1 MSVRDAAGRHPRL
14 VRGGPATDDP
24 PHRRRPTHARPARG
38 AARARENRPGRRDR
52 TGPRDVGPF
61 LICVVALA
69 IAVAQST
76 VADSGGQSP
85 LVVGAAS
92 SGLLTSALQYARGGP
107 DLAVRADGAGDA
119 PLRISVSLG
128 RASATGLAA
137 AAALRAEPLPPCIH
151 ADRPAAR
158 AGLGDWAT
166 TIVDTAFALP
176 DRYRPPDLVPV
187 GRAGID
193 GWGVVRA
200 LVIDDLRS
208 LARDA
213 AAAGNPL
220 AVQSAYR
227 SRARQAEV
235 FAGWVASSGEA
246 AARRFSARP
255 GHSEHQLGTSLD
267 LRAAAG
273 GAPWS
278 GAFGATAA
286 GRWLARHAADYG
298 FVLSYAAGAEA
309 LTCYGAEAWHVRYVG
324 RRIAARVVA
333 SGLPLRAWLWRYGRS
348 A

>member
-92 SGLLTSALQYARGGP
+92 SGLLTSALQHARGGP

-166 TIVDTAFALP
+166 TLVDTAFALP
-176 DRYRPPDLVPV
+176 DGYGHPTSCRSAGPGSTGGATSARSSSTISVPSPR
-187 GRAGID
+187 GPRRRQPAG
-193 GWGVVRA
+193 GPVR
-200 LVIDDLRS
+200 VS
-208 LARDA
+208 
-213 AAAGNPL
+213 
-220 AVQSAYR
+220 

-235 FAGWVASSGEA
+235 FAGWVASSGET

-255 GHSEHQLGTSLD
+255 GHSEHELGTSLD

-278 GAFGATAA
+278 GSFGATAA
-286 GRWLARHAADYG
+286 GRWLARHATDYG
-298 FVLSYAAGAEA
+298 FVLSYPAGAESR
-309 LTCYGAEAWHVRYVG
+309 TCYGAEAWHIRYVG
-324 RRIAARVVA
+324 RPIAAEVAA
-333 SGLPLRAWLWRYGRS
+333 SGLTLREWLWRFGYRR
-348 A
+348 